1 MSAGIVDVC
10 YIALELSQRSWLV
23 GYLLPGS
30 EKVQSLTVA
39 GGDTNGLLDVIARI
53 GSKIEL
59 AGGTEAYR
67 SHLRVCFEA
76 GYDGFWLARFLLDR
90 GIDTTILDPSS
101 FLVSRR
107 GRRVK
112 TDRVDVEAMVF
123 TLKAYMFGDKSVC
136 RPVRP

>member
-67 SHLRVCFEA
+67 SRLRVCFEA

-112 TDRVDVEAMVF
+112 TDRVDVEAMV
-123 TLKAYMFGDKSVC
+123 LCLQADAW
-136 RPVRP
+136 PP